1 MICLAALILEL
12 VDQILGDLDR
22 EIVLLGERS
31 ERACHSAA
39 GCIEHSRVPGSLSTD
54 IRHAAAGQRR
64 GKPRQGWIVGTEARM
79 R

>member
-39 GCIEHSRVPGSLSTD
+39 GCIEHRRIPGSLS
-54 IRHAAAGQRR
+54 RPRVRQ